1 MKVLLLL
8 LAALVA
14 FFLAFMQTGG
24 DVAHGP
30 GVLAPDEPLQTDPG
44 KADPFEHAGYR
55 LLPLADFRVK
65 ARVLS
70 REDYRFDREADL
82 APLDLALGWGPMSD
96 SEVLGQ
102 IEISQRNRFF
112 FWRVEQFPVPRR
124 DIEHNAANMHI
135 IPADDTVETVLDG
148 VRSGHVVTLQGRLVE
163 ARGSDGWRWRSSL
176 TRTDTGKGACEL
188 FYVESAQYE

>member
-1 MKVLLLL
+1 MKFLLIL

-14 FFLAFMQTGG
+14 FFFAFMTPQGSVLH
-24 DVAHGP
+24 DP
-30 GVLAPDEPLQTDPG
+30 GVLVTDEPLQTATD
-44 KADPFEHAGYR
+44 ADPFEHAGYR
-55 LLPLADFRVK
+55 LKPLADFRLK

-70 REDYRFDREADL
+70 RSDYRFDREADL

-96 SEVLGQ
+96 SEVLDQ

-112 FWRVEQFPVPRR
+112 FWRVDSFPIPRR
-124 DIEHNAANMHI
+124 DIEHNAANMHL
-135 IPADDTVETVLDG
+135 IPADEAVAVVLDR
-148 VRSGHVVTLQGRLVE
+148 VQTGHVVTLQGRLVE
-163 ARGSDGWRWRSSL
+163 ASAPDGWRWRSSL